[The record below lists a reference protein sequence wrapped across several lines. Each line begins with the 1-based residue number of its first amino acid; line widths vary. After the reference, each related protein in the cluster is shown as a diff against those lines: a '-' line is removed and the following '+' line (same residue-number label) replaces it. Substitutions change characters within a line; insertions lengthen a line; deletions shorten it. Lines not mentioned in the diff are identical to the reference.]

1 MLHTKTEKI
10 ALEYITNTLFAHMFG
25 LPFGQGYSLVS
36 IYPTF
41 CVVDY
46 KLHSKSYQQNLSL
59 DMGRMNVRDCTHVG
73 GGGD

>member
-1 MLHTKTEKI
+1 MHTKTEKI
-10 ALEYITNTLFAHMFG
+10 ALECKTNTLFAHKFG

-46 KLHSKSYQQNLSL
+46 KLQSKIYQKNLSL
-59 DMGRMNVRDCTHVG
+59 YMGRMYVRDCTHVG